1 MKMSTFPH
9 FCRRSLALA
18 LLAVALLAWSSVQA
32 GTPDQTP
39 ATPMVSLP
47 DNAAEVLKLHD
58 AKISDDTI
66 RAFIANSG
74 STYTLTADQIIY
86 LQEHGLSSELISAML
101 TQGRAATSPAP
112 APAPTPASAA
122 SPATPATSAT
132 PSVPASSAPATSAPA
147 PAASTPPPTTTY
159 VTTPAPTVTYVQ
171 PAPATVTYYYPA
183 YSADPYPYYYPYAY
197 YPPVSFSIGWGWGWH
212 GDHGWHGGSWHGGWH
227 H

>member
-1 MKMSTFPH
+1 MKISTFSH
-9 FCRRSLALA
+9 VCSGTFAAA
-18 LLAVALLAWSSVQA
+18 LLAATMLTRFSVQA

-74 STYTLTADQIIY
+74 STYTLTANQIIY

-112 APAPTPASAA
+112 APAPTPAAA
-122 SPATPATSAT
+122 PTTPATST
-132 PSVPASSAPATSAPA
+132 SPSIPTSSAPATSSPA
-147 PAASTPPPTTTY
+147 PAASSPPPTTTY

-171 PAPATVTYYYPA
+171 PAPATVTYYYPT
-183 YSADPYPYYYPYAY
+183 YYADPYPYYYPYGC
-197 YPPVSFSIGWGWGWH
+197 YPPVSVSIGWGWGWH
-212 GDHGWHGGSWHGGWH
+212 GDHGWHGGGWHGGWH
-227 H
+227 R